1 MTSLLRRLAVRA
13 PVPVYAVAGLGAR
26 DEVQDLRLSGEITLV
41 DTPRAANVL
50 LVAGSVGAGHAEP
63 LARVHDAL
71 PHPRA
76 TILWNTDAAGLRIA
90 GAVDLSSASDLA
102 EGIREAFTNLVTGLR
117 RTEGPLLPDAQPI
130 EWRGLGPYGQ
140 GGSGMTGGTPYGRP
154 MADLGPDRDGLR
166 LDVVPTFLGP
176 FQYPLPAGLVLDLMM
191 AGDVVVD
198 AAVTG
203 SSIGSPAAMPVPS
216 IFVRALGE
224 SVAIAELEVARARDH
239 LRWTADALRVQGLP
253 ALGIR
258 ALALATRTPPP
269 TGAEVRGFGR
279 RLARTGVFRWSLP
292 TARGRLQPALAGA
305 GLGPVSRSAGVADDA
320 RLDDPAYRAL
330 GFEVILGTSDDA
342 ASRWK
347 LRLEEA
353 ARSLELAARA
363 GAARTD
369 VSGVVETP
377 RGRLTAGD
385 APTSRALEMLPGLVI
400 GLGWGDAIASIISLD
415 LDLSELVGSG
425 QVATVVA

>member
-13 PVPVYAVAGLGAR
+13 PVPVYAVAGLGGRAT
-26 DEVQDLRLSGEITLV
+26 VQDLRLSGRISMV

-50 LVAGSVGAGHAEP
+50 LVAGSVGAGHAEA

-90 GAVDLSSASDLA
+90 GALDLSSASDLA
-102 EGIREAFTNLVTGLR
+102 EGIQQAFTTLVTGSR
-117 RTEGPLLPDAQPI
+117 RSEGPLLPDAEPV

-176 FQYPLPAGLVLDLMM
+176 FQWPLPAGLVLDLNV
-191 AGDVVVD
+191 AGDLIVD
-198 AAVTG
+198 AAVA
-203 SSIGSPAAMPVPS
+203 SSVIGSHEAMPVPS
-216 IFVRALGE
+216 IFVRALTE
-224 SVAIAELEVARARDH
+224 SVAVADIEVARARDH

-253 ALGIR
+253 ALGLR
-258 ALALATRTPPP
+258 ALALATRTPAP
-269 TGAEVRGFGR
+269 TGAEVRGLER

-292 TARGRLQPALAGA
+292 KALGRLQPTLVGT
-305 GLGPVSRSAGVADDA
+305 GLGPVSRAAGLSADV
-320 RLDDPAYRAL
+320 RLDDPTYRAL
-330 GFEVILGTSDDA
+330 GFEAIVGTSDDA

-347 LRLEEA
+347 LRLQEA
-353 ARSLELAARA
+353 ARSLDLAARA
-363 GAARTD
+363 GAARTN
-369 VSGVVETP
+369 VSGVVEGP
-377 RGRLTAGD
+377 RGRMAAGD
-385 APTSRALEMLPGLVI
+385 APTGRALEMLPGLVV
-400 GLGWGDAIASIISLD
+400 GLGWGDAIASIVSLD
-415 LDLSELVGSG
+415 LDLGELASAG
-425 QVATVVA
+425 QVAAVVA